1 MNSDVT
7 ILNSTA
13 LVGIANVD
21 LGSIVGWKQAM
32 PTLQDRRS
40 HFIWVAATFETRR
53 EQITALLR
61 NWITQLQNWE

>member
-1 MNSDVT
+1 MSEA
-7 ILNSTA
+7 SG
-13 LVGIANVD
+13 LVGIADVD
-21 LGSIVGWKQAM
+21 SGSILGWKQAM

-61 NWITQLQNWE
+61 NWITELENWE